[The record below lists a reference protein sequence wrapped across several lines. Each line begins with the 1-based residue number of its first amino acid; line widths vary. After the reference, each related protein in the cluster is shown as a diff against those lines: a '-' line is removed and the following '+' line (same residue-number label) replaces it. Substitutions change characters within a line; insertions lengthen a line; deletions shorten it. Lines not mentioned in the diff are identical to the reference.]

1 MSSMGTHSCDVKRR
15 VGLVLDFLRVRHEL
29 VIAAGFVGECA
40 TSYDLT
46 CNDEWL
52 AVALA
57 ALEDLAEWLPGA
69 VEKLKEKVGEDVA
82 KRAGE
87 MVSRYKEYRRRLRC
101 A

>member
-1 MSSMGTHSCDVKRR
+1 MTHSCDVKRR
-15 VGLVLDFLRVRHEL
+15 ASLVLDFIRVRHEL

-57 ALEDLAEWLPGA
+57 SLEDLAQWLPGE
-69 VEKLKEKVGEDVA
+69 VEKLREKVGEDVA
-82 KRAGE
+82 QRASE
-87 MVSRYKEYRRRLRC
+87 MVLRFREYRRRLGC
-101 A
+101 GV

>member
-1 MSSMGTHSCDVKRR
+1 
-15 VGLVLDFLRVRHEL
+15 VLDLLRVRHEL
-29 VIAAGFVGECA
+29 VIAAGFVDECA

-57 ALEDLAEWLPGA
+57 ALEDLAQWLPA
-69 VEKLKEKVGEDVA
+69 EVSRLKEKVGEDVA
-82 KRAGE
+82 QRASE
-87 MVSRYKEYRRRLRC
+87 MVSRIWEYRRRLRC